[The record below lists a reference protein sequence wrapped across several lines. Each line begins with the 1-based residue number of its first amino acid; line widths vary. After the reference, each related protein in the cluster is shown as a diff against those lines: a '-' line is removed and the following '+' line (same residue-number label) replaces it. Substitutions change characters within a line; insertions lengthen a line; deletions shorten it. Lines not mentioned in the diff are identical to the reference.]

1 MPASKDAR
9 RLAHLGWR
17 ANGDG
22 FDVALAVNR
31 LLATGARA
39 WWLAARHDAADAGDY
54 LVEVSHAQ
62 HAALARL
69 GVTLEW
75 WPSAVPADAS
85 KLVRPAVRLF
95 AGTASK
101 YPYFAYYALCLLRL
115 GIDYMPCDGASLAQ
129 GTLDDANLLVLP
141 GGFATWGIDAA
152 EDAPGADA
160 RVRAF
165 LARGG
170 AAIGSCGGAFYLS
183 AGRPGWTGTASAKPL
198 YTHEYLQSGVGVV
211 TVALREGPLALG
223 CAPTMEIPYYHGPI
237 YDVLGDGID
246 VAATFH
252 ALALP
257 GRLAIDNPLDRDR
270 FEREMKGKPAILV
283 AHGAR
288 GRAVL
293 FSPHPEMGDL
303 IRRYIALDGY
313 VRRYLPI
320 RGAQTMRDTLR
331 HYRVADAPSFRLIL
345 NAVHALSRDEGKTS
359 TAGGMDAS
367 RSGGVRD
374 STPLRRCKR
383 DDATLGI
390 APLQACRDALAALP
404 DFGSGEEADLLRG
417 IAAEISARLE
427 RATPR
432 LCAVVAAP
440 HAAGGLAASWRHL
453 STTMAGQAAKAD
465 ATVADGTTTDATAA
479 DATTADATTADGT
492 AAQRLMEADLAVSL
506 IECWTRAAEMDRAL
520 ADG

>member
-1 MPASKDAR
+1 VPASKDAR

-115 GIDYMPCDGASLAQ
+115 GIDYVPCDGASLAQ
-129 GTLDDANLLVLP
+129 DALADANLLILP

-152 EDAPGADA
+152 EGAPGADA

-165 LARGG
+165 LGNGG

-183 AGRPGWTGTASAKPL
+183 AGRPGWTGTANAKPL

-223 CAPTMEIPYYHGPI
+223 CPPTMEVPYYHGPI
-237 YDVLGDGID
+237 YDLLGDGID

-252 ALALP
+252 GFSLP
-257 GRLAIDNPLDRDR
+257 GRLAIDNPLDRER

-283 AHGAR
+283 ADGER

-303 IRRYIALDGY
+303 IRKYIAVDGY
-313 VRRYLPI
+313 VRHYLPI

-331 HYRVADAPSFRLIL
+331 HYRVTDAPSFRLVL
-345 NAVHALSRDEGKTS
+345 NAVHALMRDENGARSAPS
-359 TAGGMDAS
+359 TGAAR
-367 RSGGVRD
+367 RSAVPD
-374 STPLRRCKR
+374 SPL
-383 DDATLGI
+383 DM
-390 APLQACRDALAALP
+390 APARACHRALDALA
-404 DFGSGEEADLLRG
+404 DFGTGEEADLFRDVAAG
-417 IAAEISARLE
+417 IAARLE
-427 RATPR
+427 QATPR
-432 LCAVVAAP
+432 LVAVTAKP
-440 HAAGGLAASWRHL
+440 QGLGSLTPSWRHL
-453 STTMAGQAAKAD
+453 STTMAEHDLAPD
-465 ATVADGTTTDATAA
+465 ATI
-479 DATTADATTADGT
+479 
-492 AAQRLMEADLAVSL
+492 AQRLMEADLAVSL

-520 ADG
+520 GRS

>member
-1 MPASKDAR
+1 VPASDGAR

-31 LLATGARA
+31 LLAAGGRA
-39 WWLAARHDAADAGDY
+39 WWLARNSDAGEAGDY
-54 LVEVSHAQ
+54 LVEVSPEQ
-62 HAALARL
+62 HAAFARI
-69 GVTLEW
+69 GV
-75 WPSAVPADAS
+75 AVGAWYGGIPDDAS
-85 KLVRPAVRLF
+85 PLTRPAVRLF

-101 YPYFAYYALCLLRL
+101 YPYYAYYALCLLRL
-115 GIDYMPCDGASLAQ
+115 GIDYVPCDGASLAQ
-129 GTLDDANLLVLP
+129 GSLDDANLLILP

-165 LARGG
+165 LGNGG

-211 TVALREGPLALG
+211 TIALREGPLALG
-223 CAPTMEIPYYHGPI
+223 CPPTMDVPYYHGPI
-237 YDVLGDGID
+237 YDLLGDGID

-252 ALALP
+252 AFALP
-257 GRLAIDNPLDRDR
+257 GRLAIDNPLDRER
-270 FEREMKGKPAILV
+270 FDREMKGKPAILI
-283 AHGAR
+283 ADGAR

-313 VRRYLPI
+313 VRHYLPI

-331 HYRVADAPSFRLIL
+331 HYRVTDAPSFRLVL
-345 NAVHALSRDEGKTS
+345 NAVHMLLRDAESARPTGDIDTSRCIAVSETALDVT
-359 TAGGMDAS
+359 
-367 RSGGVRD
+367 
-374 STPLRRCKR
+374 
-383 DDATLGI
+383 
-390 APLQACRDALAALP
+390 PLQACRRALDALP
-404 DFGSGEEADLLRG
+404 VFGTGEESDLFHDVAAG
-417 IAAEISARLE
+417 IGARLV
-427 RATPR
+427 AVSPR
-432 LCAVVAAP
+432 LAAVITGPGVA
-440 HAAGGLAASWRHL
+440 GNLAASWRHL
-453 STTMAGQAAKAD
+453 STTRAQHA
-465 ATVADGTTTDATAA
+465 VAA
-479 DATTADATTADGT
+479 DAPL
-492 AAQRLMEADLAVSL
+492 AQRLMEADLGVSL

-520 ADG
+520 SQAKVAA